1 MDFELFQDLNGK
13 IITDTHYIEQP
24 MPTQMNAG
32 SAETITIENLGI
44 VIGGSMAASV
54 SSSFV
59 MNILLKA
66 SLNSL
71 IQTIK
76 ILILIAHLPLLAVFI
91 PANAYLFFS
100 ILQQIL

>member
-1 MDFELFQDLNGK
+1 MPNQMD
-13 IITDTHYIEQP
+13 
-24 MPTQMNAG
+24 AG

-59 MNILLKA
+59 MNILLRA

-100 ILQQIL
+100 ILQQILKFDIFDQILELINRYVDLPQDGG